1 MRLREMRCLPGH
13 TAGVKQLSPRGA
25 GRQGAALLARGR
37 VPLSQAD
44 TLLNSYYG
52 LHLLSK

>member
-1 MRLREMRCLPGH
+1 MRLRETRCLPGH

-52 LHLLSK
+52 LHL